1 MFPPPHTHPIYQ
13 TVVVRVPT
21 PPVLILPF
29 PLFYLQSPL
38 SGAPGPCFPFS
49 LFFFFFCP
57 SCLELD
63 LVRKPLKAHP
73 NLLLSGQ
80 DSCSLCPSAIGHF
93 FPGFPAFLR
102 SSSPVGR
109 VSQEGEGRR
118 QLSQT
123 RQDGSEGMGEKAAV
137 FWRWGT
143 GEERA
148 APLQSRAEQRGC
160 RGGSGG
166 SVIRAEIDAK
176 GRHRRQRESIK
187 REDHIRSDR
196 ESFKLQGCCHHRGGV
211 GGWKEGALEP
221 REGGEF

>member
-1 MFPPPHTHPIYQ
+1 M
-13 TVVVRVPT
+13 
-21 PPVLILPF
+21 
-29 PLFYLQSPL
+29 
-38 SGAPGPCFPFS
+38 
-49 LFFFFFCP
+49 
-57 SCLELD
+57 
-63 LVRKPLKAHP
+63 
-73 NLLLSGQ
+73 
-80 DSCSLCPSAIGHF
+80 
-93 FPGFPAFLR
+93 
-102 SSSPVGR
+102 GR

-211 GGWKEGALEP
+211 GGGGRREPWSQGRVESSEGVVAQKDGSSALKWP
-221 REGGEF
+221 SLRLVSPLVALPL